1 MTKKYFLLI
10 IIFFTVTA
18 VSAQNVKYMLKAG
31 VNATNGSFTTGKYKA
46 GSSYLPGGC
55 IGLQFKVYFD
65 PPVYFTP
72 QFNLLHKAT
81 EFKVNNNS
89 DTSKIRIEL
98 NQFQIAPFLQYDFHK
113 PGEAG
118 VFINGSLSL
127 YTAINGKETIT
138 KTDGSKTK
146 KDMRFSK
153 SAYGRFE
160 AGAHLGIG
168 YETKKWV
175 GQLMYNRGLS
185 NMFNGDNS
193 DYYTGPKIKFHTI
206 SLGIGWYLN

>member
-1 MTKKYFLLI
+1 MTKKFFLFIVI
-10 IIFFTVTA
+10 ICTTLFVN
-18 VSAQNVKYMLKAG
+18 AQNVRYLIRGG

-46 GSSYLPGGC
+46 GSSYLPGGY
-55 IGLQFKVYFD
+55 IGVQLKVFFD
-65 PPVYFTP
+65 PPVYFAP

-81 EFKVNNNS
+81 EFKVNDNS
-89 DTSKIRIEL
+89 DTAKIRLEL
-98 NQFQIAPFLQYDFHK
+98 NQFQIAPFLQYDFHQ

-138 KTDGSKTK
+138 KTSGAETK
-146 KDMRFSK
+146 KNMLFSK

-193 DYYTGPKIKFHTI
+193 EDYSGPKIKFHSLT
-206 SLGIGWYLN
+206 LGIGWYLN